1 MGLMGM
7 WSPDLRRRGIESSRS
22 RCTSVCFSATAMID
36 RRVRTEEKSQS
47 NSYRALELLCV
58 ISIFFLNRD

>member
-1 MGLMGM
+1 M
-7 WSPDLRRRGIESSRS
+7 
-22 RCTSVCFSATAMID
+22 TD